1 MSILT
6 VLCNHPVAAALI
18 ITVVYVVSLGIHRL
32 YISPLAK
39 FPGPKLAA
47 LTQWYETYFELFKG
61 DGGQFIFEYAK
72 WHEKYGPIIRISPW
86 ELHIQDSEFYEVLY
100 SATRSLDKP
109 GGQVNRSVFPLSTF
123 STPGHALHRRRRS
136 ALNPLFSRRRIA
148 EHQPN
153 IQRLMDNLCDRLTRE
168 FLGKDKVLTV
178 DKMWGCWTS
187 DNVVEYSFERHYIF
201 IEHPE
206 FQSFFVEAIES
217 FIDPVHVF
225 TQFPWVTSL
234 LISPPD
240 CVVRFLQPRL
250 RSVLDFKQEIKSQ
263 ITELLGKPKSEKQ
276 PTTIFS
282 ALLESD
288 LPTEERSPEHL
299 QDEAMTII
307 GGAIEPTT
315 RALTLATYHIIANPE
330 VYQRLR
336 EELIAAIPDPKNI
349 PPWDNLT
356 QLPYLSACIEEAL
369 RLSYGSSQRLP
380 RILRTTPLQYKN
392 YTIPI
397 NTTVGMTSYTIAHD
411 ERIFPDSF
419 NYHPERWLGTPRAPP
434 GKQLSRYMVTF
445 GRGARSCAG
454 MWMAYAEIYTGV
466 ASLFRRFEME
476 LCETGREAVDLYM
489 DWALPRV
496 DPKSRGVRVFVRR
509 VVGG

>member
-6 VLCNHPVAAALI
+6 VLYNHPVASGLVI
-18 ITVVYVVSLGIHRL
+18 LVIYVVSLGIYRL
-32 YISPLAK
+32 YLSPLAK

-47 LTQWYETYFELFKG
+47 LTQWYETYFELFKH

-72 WHEKYGPIIRISPW
+72 WHEKYGPIIRINPW

-100 SATRSLDKP
+100 SATRPSDKP
-109 GGQVNRSVFPLSTF
+109 GGQINRFVFPLSTF
-123 STPGHALHRRRRS
+123 STPGHALHRRRRA
-136 ALNPLFSRRRIA
+136 ALNPLFSRRRTA

-153 IQRLMDNLCDRLTRE
+153 IQRLMDKLCDRLTQE
-168 FLGKDKVLTV
+168 FLCKEKVLTV
-178 DKMWGCWTS
+178 DRMWGCWTS
-187 DNVVEYSFERHYIF
+187 DKVVEFSFERHYNF

-206 FQSFFVEAIES
+206 LRSFFVDAIEK

-234 LISPPD
+234 LIAPPD
-240 CVVRFLQPRL
+240 SIVSFLQPRL

-263 ITELLGKPKSEKQ
+263 IAELLQKPNSEKQ

-282 ALLESD
+282 ALLGSD
-288 LPTEERSPEHL
+288 LSVEEKSSARL
-299 QDEAMTII
+299 QHEAMTII

-315 RALTLATYHIIANPE
+315 RALSLATYHILANPE
-330 VYQRLR
+330 VHQRLQ
-336 EELIAAIPDPKNI
+336 EELIAAIPDAKNI
-349 PPWDNLT
+349 PSWDNLT

-380 RILRTTPLQYKN
+380 RILRNTPLPYKN
-392 YTIPI
+392 HTIPVG
-397 NTTVGMTSYTIAHD
+397 TTVSMDSYAIAHH

-419 NYHPERWLGTPRAPP
+419 NYHPERWLGQPRAPD

-476 LCETGREAVDLYM
+476 LFETGRDAVDLYM

-496 DPKSRGVRVFVRR
+496 DPRSRGVRVLVKG